1 MNVLIIGSGGRE
13 HALAWKV
20 AQDPRVAKVFVAP
33 GNAGTA
39 TEAKC
44 ENVAIDVLALEQLAD
59 FAAKNVQ
66 LTIVGPEAPLVAGVV
81 DLFRERGLDIF
92 GPTAGA
98 AQLEGSK
105 AFTKDFLARH
115 RIPTA
120 AYRNFTEVEPALA
133 YLREQGAPIVIK
145 ADGLAAGKGVIVAM
159 NLDEAEAAV
168 RDMLAGNA
176 FGDAGSRVVI
186 EEFLD
191 GEEASFIVMVDG
203 QNVLPMATSQ
213 DHKRVGDG
221 DSGPNTGG
229 MGAYSPAPV
238 VTAEV
243 HQRVLDEVIYPTVR
257 GMAEEGNVYTGF
269 LYAGLMIDKSGA
281 PKVIEFNCRFGDPE
295 TQPIMVRLESSLVLL
310 VEAALAKALD
320 KVEATWDPRP
330 TVGVVLAAGA
340 HERPLVY
347 GNNDLPG
354 NMLAGAVSTY
364 VRRYGVAPGKKLV
377 LATNNDYAYRVALD
391 WQEAGLQVVAIA
403 DARANPRGE
412 WVEEARQRG
421 MRVITGSSVIE
432 ARGGKRVSGAKV
444 ARIDLQAM
452 RASGGEWLDCDLI
465 ASSGGYSPVVH
476 LASHLGGKPE
486 WREEILAFVPGE
498 GLQKRICAG
507 AVNGVFGLAEV
518 LADGYQAGSR
528 AVLDAG
534 YKTAAGSL
542 PKVQPRR
549 EEASV
554 ALFQVPHEKPT
565 ARAPKQFVDPQND
578 VTAAAIE
585 LACREGF
592 ESIEHVKRYTALGFG
607 TDQGK
612 LGNIN
617 GLAIAARAQGKSIAD
632 TGTTMF
638 RPNYT
643 PVTFGAVAGRHCGH
657 LFEPVRFTALHAW
670 HVKNGAEFEDVGQW
684 KRPWYF
690 PRRGE
695 DMHAAVARECRAVR
709 EAVGLLD
716 ASTLGKIDIQGPDAR
731 EFLNRVYTNAWTK
744 LDVGKARYGLMCKED
759 GMVFDDGV
767 TACLA
772 DNHFVM
778 TTTTGG
784 AARVLEWLEL
794 YHQTE
799 WPELKVYFTSVTDH
813 YATLTLSGP
822 NSRKLLAE
830 VTDIDLDKD
839 AFPFMTWKEGKVA
852 GVPAR
857 VFRISFTGELS
868 YEVNVQADYA
878 MGVLEALAEH
888 GAKYGLTPYGTETMH
903 VLRAEKGFIIVGQD
917 TDASVTPDDLNMGWA
932 VGRSKPFSWIG
943 WRGMNRA
950 DCLREDRKQ
959 LVGLRPSNP
968 QEVLPEGAQL
978 VFDTQQAIPMKMVGH
993 VTSSY
998 MSASLGHGF
1007 ALAVVKGGLKR
1018 MGQKVYAPLADG
1030 RFIEAEICS
1039 SVFYD
1044 PKGERQNV
1052 D

>member
-1 MNVLIIGSGGRE
+1 MPATPWPPLLANGVDIVGRSYSRRAAPSRRRRRGSAILQIGSREATQIPNVRATQQALYGG
-13 HALAWKV
+13 LASSTNGWPNVQNDLMGIFGKV
-20 AQDPRVAKVFVAP
+20 GGKLMPPGFYYKTFMYPQSMWMTYEKYIRKAAGLGRAPTEVDPDSYDWM
-33 GNAGTA
+33 NHH
-39 TEAKC
+39 C
-44 ENVAIDVLALEQLAD
+44 DVL
-59 FAAKNVQ
+59 V
-66 LTIVGPEAPLVAGVV
+66 VGAG
-81 DLFRERGLDIF
+81 
-92 GPTAGA
+92 
-98 AQLEGSK
+98 
-105 AFTKDFLARH
+105 
-115 RIPTA
+115 
-120 AYRNFTEVEPALA
+120 PA
-133 YLREQGAPIVIK
+133 
-145 ADGLAAGKGVIVAM
+145 GLAAALAARSGARVILADEQEEFGGSLLDTRETLDGKPAAEWVADAVAELQGLPEVILLPRSTVNGYHDHNFLTIHERRTDHLGEVAP
-159 NLDEAEAAV
+159 LGQV
-168 RDMLAGNA
+168 RQRVHRVRAK
-176 FGDAGSRVVI
+176 RVV
-186 EEFLD
+186 L
-191 GEEASFIVMVDG
+191 
-203 QNVLPMATSQ
+203 
-213 DHKRVGDG
+213 
-221 DSGPNTGG
+221 
-229 MGAYSPAPV
+229 
-238 VTAEV
+238 
-243 HQRVLDEVIYPTVR
+243 
-257 GMAEEGNVYTGF
+257 
-269 LYAGLMIDKSGA
+269 
-281 PKVIEFNCRFGDPE
+281 
-295 TQPIMVRLESSLVLL
+295 
-310 VEAALAKALD
+310 
-320 KVEATWDPRP
+320 
-330 TVGVVLAAGA
+330 AGA

-528 AVLDAG
+528 AALDAG

-549 EEASV
+549 EEAPV
-554 ALFQVPHEKPT
+554 ALFQVPHEAHG
-565 ARAPKQFVDPQND
+565 ARAEAVRRSAERRHRRRHRTGLPRGLRVHRARQALHRAGLRHRPGQAGQHQRPGDRRAGPGQEHRRHRHHHVPS
-578 VTAAAIE
+578 E
-585 LACREGF
+585 LHPGDLR
-592 ESIEHVKRYTALGFG
+592 RRRRPPL
-607 TDQGK
+607 
-612 LGNIN
+612 
-617 GLAIAARAQGKSIAD
+617 RA
-632 TGTTMF
+632 
-638 RPNYT
+638 
-643 PVTFGAVAGRHCGH
+643 
-657 LFEPVRFTALHAW
+657 PVRTGALH
-670 HVKNGAEFEDVGQW
+670 
-684 KRPWYF
+684 RPARLAREERRRVRRRRPVEAAVVLPA
-690 PRRGE
+690 PRR

-799 WPELKVYFTSVTDH
+799 WPERRCTSPRSPTTTRPSPCPARTAASCSPKSH
-813 YATLTLSGP
+813 RPGQGRL
-822 NSRKLLAE
+822 
-830 VTDIDLDKD
+830 
-839 AFPFMTWKEGKVA
+839 TWKEGKV
-852 GVPAR
+852 
-857 VFRISFTGELS
+857 RISFTGELS

-943 WRGMNRA
+943 WRGMNRT